1 MTKWFLINTIRK
13 ELSAKSSEYN
23 LRLSHVESINF
34 RANDFYLYR
43 EKKRVSGSY
52 LFRFR
57 EVRVTDM
64 RDHVLVTRAVRNVL
78 HGPTA
83 TESAR
88 GRSLEGVNDNS

>member
-1 MTKWFLINTIRK
+1 MPRRIDKFPSERFLFISG
-13 ELSAKSSEYN
+13 E
-23 LRLSHVESINF
+23 
-34 RANDFYLYR
+34 
-43 EKKRVSGSY
+43 KRVSGSY